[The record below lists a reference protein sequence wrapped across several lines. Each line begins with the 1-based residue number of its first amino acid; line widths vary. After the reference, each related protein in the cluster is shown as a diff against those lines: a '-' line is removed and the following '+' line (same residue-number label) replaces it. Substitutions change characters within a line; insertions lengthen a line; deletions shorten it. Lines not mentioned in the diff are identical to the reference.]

1 MCNSMK
7 QIKHIM
13 VQCNSN
19 NENKTKQMLKHA
31 TAKENSKY
39 NFDERSQTQYTWR
52 MIIFKWTS

>member
-1 MCNSMK
+1 MK

-39 NFDERSQTQYTWR
+39 NFDERSQKQYTWR